1 MFRTWKTAK
10 LVKLTS
16 GYFQPV
22 SFQHTINKTRKFDVF
37 ARKGK
42 TGWSYKC
49 TIEAKTEAH
58 AKELVL
64 EEHVDLQKHQLA
76 VYPKR

>member
-1 MFRTWKTAK
+1 M
-10 LVKLTS
+10 S
-16 GYFQPV
+16 DYFWSV
-22 SFQHTINKTRKFDVF
+22 SFQHTVTKTRKFDVF

-42 TGWSYKC
+42 TGWAYKC

-64 EEHVDLQKHQLA
+64 EEHVDLQRHQLA